1 MTRVM
6 KNKQNKRISGLVG
19 SEFQDVMK
27 GRGWNA
33 VIYRPTWSPQGD
45 KAKCPTFPG
54 TTPSL
59 SNKWQALKT
68 WKCTSA
74 LSATCSYFCPVP
86 GRLPGAL
93 SYSGT
98 RMSCHYRV
106 GGHRARSRGRFALK
120 AIAKD
125 GTFIR
130 REKKRSIKE
139 GVVFNSETLN
149 QKILEQNP
157 LLIS

>member
-1 MTRVM
+1 
-6 KNKQNKRISGLVG
+6 
-19 SEFQDVMK
+19 
-27 GRGWNA
+27 
-33 VIYRPTWSPQGD
+33 
-45 KAKCPTFPG
+45 
-54 TTPSL
+54 
-59 SNKWQALKT
+59 
-68 WKCTSA
+68 
-74 LSATCSYFCPVP
+74 
-86 GRLPGAL
+86 
-93 SYSGT
+93 
-98 RMSCHYRV
+98 MSCHYRV

-157 LLIS
+157 LLISLGKSQKNLKSNYKLRK